1 MNWTKAI
8 KEYKAHSGSVVV
20 VEPNSGEILAM
31 VNYPS
36 FNPSD
41 RRNLDFSTLRNRA
54 IFDVFEPGSVLKPLA
69 MSAILESD
77 PSHIF

>member
-1 MNWTKAI
+1 
-8 KEYKAHSGSVVV
+8 
-20 VEPNSGEILAM
+20 M

-36 FNPSD
+36 FNPLD

-77 PSHIF
+77 PSLYSKKINTSPGWIDYEGFKTERL